1 MGTAAAPRTSDTSTS
16 AWPWFPP
23 GAGRST
29 ARGFA
34 ACGTV
39 PALICALAV
48 TGFAGAAAAQEA
60 QKLFIEGDIVRGNTA
75 AGITG
80 PVCVLANQFK
90 RREKIVFRIR
100 VRDGAGAPLD
110 DKALKGIVVELS
122 DGQTFAADYRARP
135 PVSVRKTLG
144 ITEPLDYFWSAVW
157 LIPEDYP
164 TGTLGYKVT
173 ATDMQGNSQTWT
185 PFKDPRSLPTVMAGD
200 VEYTR

>member
-1 MGTAAAPRTSDTSTS
+1 MGTALLRAVTARTSNASTS
-16 AWPWFPP
+16 NA
-23 GAGRST
+23 ST
-29 ARGFA
+29 SNASSW
-34 ACGTV
+34 
-39 PALICALAV
+39 ALICALAV
-48 TGFAGAAAAQEA
+48 TGFAGSATAQET
-60 QKLFIEGDIVRGNTA
+60 QRLFIEGDIVRGNTA

-80 PVCVLANQFK
+80 PVCVLTNQFK
-90 RREKIVFRIR
+90 RKEKVVFRIR
-100 VRDGAGAPLD
+100 VRDAAGAPLD

-122 DGQTFAADYRARP
+122 DGQKFAADYRARP

-173 ATDMQGNSQTWT
+173 ATDTQGNSQTWT
-185 PFKDPRSLPTVMAGD
+185 PFKDPRSLPTVLAGD